1 MTDLQ
6 RFIFS
11 SVSTRLRIGTEPD
24 EMLAKMFDLAMEDLI
39 EVQAFEPDGAS
50 VAPWPPPLGENNPF
64 GTVDAVAAPNA
75 FDVLSPPDGRP
86 LFSAAHPGG
95 MQCKRLTDAE
105 VNVVIAKPMRRPSDS
120 VESNFQQIVVSSFES
135 PETECPK
142 AEPKPKKVEEE
153 EPESGTSYCGVVI
166 PPYRPAQINFAIRN
180 IANGRMEEAALA
192 MGFTDIELERWMAR
206 WPERWAQLARLRSPG
221 QVNQFIAEF
230 QGKWE

>member
-11 SVSTRLRIGTEPD
+11 SVSTSLRIGTEPD
-24 EMLAKMFDLAMEDLI
+24 EMLAKMFDLAMEELI
-39 EVQAFEPDGAS
+39 EVQAFEPDASS
-50 VAPWPPPLGENNPF
+50 VAPWPPPLDEYDPF
-64 GTVDAVAAPNA
+64 GTVDAVAAPSA

-142 AEPKPKKVEEE
+142 A
-153 EPESGTSYCGVVI
+153 
-166 PPYRPAQINFAIRN
+166 
-180 IANGRMEEAALA
+180 
-192 MGFTDIELERWMAR
+192 
-206 WPERWAQLARLRSPG
+206 
-221 QVNQFIAEF
+221 
-230 QGKWE
+230 